1 MKYLGKSYF
10 HKFLIEKGYNPPAL
24 KYMAYG
30 KYRGD
35 EWLKND
41 IIDIFCIRGKIIFL
55 SELAYDE
62 QQDKYIE
69 ISRNRYD
76 LVDGEKWIKNYER
89 KTNG

>member
-1 MKYLGKSYF
+1 MKYLGKSYL

-24 KYMAYG
+24 KYMVYG
-30 KYRGD
+30 KDRGD
-35 EWLKND
+35 EWLKCD

-55 SELAYDE
+55 SEFAYDE

-69 ISRNRYD
+69 VSLYCYD
-76 LVDGEKWIKNYER
+76 SVDGENWIKNYEC